1 MSLPLSL
8 HEESYSTPQS
18 FADSFLESTKI
29 RLDLSSVN
37 LHRIPPSGA
46 CIAVANSLFGTVDPL
61 LLLKTLSFVRNDVV
75 VLTSFDFTSIPE
87 LDQHISFLNVE
98 DSEENIRQRFESLL
112 GQGLMVV
119 VLPARKGAISRI
131 TANMALD
138 KRWHPKLMRVI
149 FGLAYPIVPMF
160 LNTESIVHLLHSK
173 RFSFDKMTAFFH
185 DLNDYEKEVQVRI
198 GKPIDIKKKSSFAG
212 PEGFGRFLRA
222 KLYALG
228 SPLDVS
234 SFFANRLKKKVDE
247 VANSAGLALDSHLV
261 ERELDGLPA
270 SAKILTKGDY
280 TVYLAPT
287 TAIPITIKEIG
298 RLREVTFR
306 SVGEGTGKAY
316 DLDEYDVYYH
326 QLVLWNH
333 EGKRVAGG
341 YRIGFGEQIMK
352 LHGKRGFYINSLFK
366 LRQPFKKVLNRSLEL
381 GRSYIVPDYQK
392 ARLPLFL
399 LWKGILSVL
408 IKHPEYRHLIG
419 PVSISNDYSTVSR
432 ALIVSYIRKFYWNAE
447 MGEWIKPR
455 KAFKPKK
462 KDVDIDA
469 LLQNVTPDMKDLDK
483 LIEDIEPQQFK
494 VPVLIK
500 KYLKQEARIIGF
512 NVDPKFSNALD
523 GLMVLDMKDFP
534 KEMLE
539 NLNQDLS

>member
-1 MSLPLSL
+1 MSLPLQAQDDFDL
-8 HEESYSTPQS
+8 AQNT
-18 FADSFLESTKI
+18 FVDSFLESTKI
-29 RLDLSSVN
+29 RLDLSSAN
-37 LHRIPPSGA
+37 LQRIPTTGA
-46 CIAVANSLFGTVDPL
+46 CVVASNSLFGTVDPI
-61 LLLKTLSFVRNDVV
+61 LLLKAIFSIRRDVV
-75 VLTSFDFTSIPE
+75 ILTSFDFTTAPN
-87 LDQHISFLNVE
+87 LNQHISYLNAD
-98 DSEENIRQRFESLL
+98 DSESQIKQRFETLL
-112 GQGLMVV
+112 AQDLLVV
-119 VLPARKGAISRI
+119 VLPAKKGAISRI

-138 KRWHPKLMRVI
+138 KRWHPKLMRVV
-149 FGLAYPIVPMF
+149 FGLPYPVLPIF

-185 DLNDYEKEVQVRI
+185 DLNDCEKGVQVRI
-198 GKPIDIKKKSSFAG
+198 GKPIDSKMKGSFAG
-212 PEGFGRFLRA
+212 SEGFSRFLRA

-234 SFFANRLKKKVDE
+234 SFFASRFKKKHQE
-247 VANSAGLALDSHLV
+247 VANPAGLALDSHLV
-261 ERELDGLPA
+261 EKELESLPA
-270 SAKILTKGDY
+270 SAKVLTQGDY

-287 TAIPITIKEIG
+287 TSIPITIKEIG

-306 SVGEGTGKAY
+306 AVGEGTGKAY

-326 QLVLWNH
+326 QLILWNH
-333 EGKRVAGG
+333 ENKCVAGG

-366 LRQPFKKVLNRSLEL
+366 LRQPFKQVLNQSLEL
-381 GRSYIVPDYQK
+381 GRSYIVPDYQR

-399 LWKGILSVL
+399 LWRGILSVL
-408 IKHPEYRHLIG
+408 IKHPEYRYLIG

-432 ALIVSYIRKFYWNAE
+432 ALIVSFIRKFYWNSDMA
-447 MGEWIKPR
+447 EWIKPR

-469 LLQNVTPDMKDLDK
+469 LLENVTPDTKDLDK
-483 LIEDIEPQQFK
+483 LIEDIEPRQFRI
-494 VPVLIK
+494 PVLIK
-500 KYLKQEARIIGF
+500 KYLKQEAKIIGF

-534 KEMLE
+534 NEMLE
-539 NLNQDLS
+539 NLNQDLN